1 MIRST
6 AIIGIVAEWRD
17 GHMWGGGDGAWVFMT
32 VMMLFAVAVIGL
44 VVWLIARGGEHR
56 PRSGLEN
63 ARAILAERLA
73 RGDITPEEYRERLQH
88 LQ

>member
-1 MIRST
+1 MMGFTSLMG
-6 AIIGIVAEWRD
+6 IIGD
-17 GHMWGGGDGAWVFMT
+17 YNDNHMWGGGWAWLAMTLMMVLGA
-32 VMMLFAVAVIGL
+32 AVIGV
-44 VVWLIARGGEHR
+44 VVWVIVRGSQHR
-56 PRSGLEN
+56 PVSDLES